1 MGRINLGRVILG
13 GIVAGIVANIL
24 GYLVDGVLLAPQWTA
39 AMRALGRADFSTN
52 QILAFNV
59 IGLAYGIFAVWLYAA
74 IRPRYGAGPKTAL
87 CAGLAVWGAGVL
99 LPNAAL
105 MGVTGLFPSNL
116 TVMSTLAGVVEWA
129 AAILAGAALYQ
140 EGLESA
146 RTMSAS
152 ARA

>member
-1 MGRINLGRVILG
+1 MERINLSRVLLG

-24 GYLVDGVLLAPQWTA
+24 GYVVDGVILATQWTA
-39 AMRALGRADFSTN
+39 AMRALGKSDFSTN

-59 IGLAYGIFAVWLYAA
+59 IGLTFGIFAVWLYAA

-87 CAGLAVWGAGVL
+87 CAGLAVWVAGVL

-105 MGVTGLFPSNL
+105 MGISGLFPSSL
-116 TVMSTLAGVVEWA
+116 TTISTLAGAVEWA
-129 AAILAGAALYQ
+129 AAILAGASLYK
-140 EGLESA
+140 EGAEA
-146 RTMSAS
+146 VRAAA